1 MFDVVFEYISIQSH
15 VTHKE
20 LFLKVFIA
28 GRFIRTVIYQ
38 HNICPKEL
46 LSGMTIESYSVKVC
60 SAGYHRSGGPCVM
73 CTGNT
78 IKREAGDAQNCD
90 TDVPCDGVITLPNA
104 GHTACGKFVCSEFN

>member
-1 MFDVVFEYISIQSH
+1 M
-15 VTHKE
+15 THKE

-38 HNICPKEL
+38 QNICPKEL
-46 LSGMTIESYSVKVC
+46 LSGMIIERYSVKVC
-60 SAGYHRSGGPCVM
+60 SAGYHRSGGSCVM

-78 IKREAGDAQNCD
+78 IKREAGDADNCD
-90 TDVPCDGVITLPNA
+90 ADVPCDGVITVPNA